1 MTQDGFCPY
10 KQKSEHALTTIISL
24 CMCPFMSAKL
34 CLGYVRIEKSPD
46 LVLYLITLKWS
57 YASSPHVFQ
66 HLNIHMWVYNCLSPY
81 NLLRLICFISPER
94 SSESDFFFTVCVYCD
109 GINLYDGVTAFL
121 LLFFEIFFLYFVCS
135 FVLGYFFNLSS
146 LGGLLLHLVSAFLLS
161 LI

>member
-81 NLLRLICFISPER
+81 NLLRLICFISPKP
-94 SSESDFFFTVCVYCD
+94 SSESDFFSLCVSIVMESVCMM
-109 GINLYDGVTAFL
+109 AWRR
-121 LLFFEIFFLYFVCS
+121 FFSFFFWRFSSCIS
-135 FVLGYFFNLSS
+135 FA
-146 LGGLLLHLVSAFLLS
+146 VSFWVIS
-161 LI
+161 LIFPLWVAFSYTWYLHFFWA